1 MRGYSTQKEEPI
13 NGEDDLTNPEENS
26 SVDLTIANLTFNIF
40 FDGTWN
46 SKENSDLYNKIAP
59 KQVKKLKDRMDER
72 YNPEPMV
79 GSSLSFARAPSV
91 VDQLHRAADSDRPH
105 VINLYTD
112 GSGIETRT
120 ESDDA
125 SAPVPGWEY
134 HADNGI
140 GSGLGMGGTGA
151 KAKLERMLEH
161 VQTALASY
169 VGKGNNPQQLV
180 FNVYGFSR
188 GAATARMFCKRIFTD
203 RGTPEV
209 KKFVELTK
217 YDVVFDFVGLFD
229 TVSSIGTNHD
239 NDVEDDGQELNFK
252 EIDGTK
258 VVHIAAGDE
267 YRQKFN
273 LTSIGQSVRA
283 GVGLEFI
290 IPGCH
295 TDIGDGL
302 STLGEVGKDRVTWYI
317 TGQNDEN
324 QVVLT
329 KDRHKLPQFGS
340 PRERRREPARYRDI
354 EPDPNR
360 DIEMSSFWKV
370 FTPKVLEYQSQ
381 SFSAQQYADF
391 DIILQSLK
399 EEGWADNT
407 GKAEYQCLGETCDI
421 DTCKVKK
428 KQAEHEAA
436 GLIPVAKPKK
446 ATGKEAELFI
456 RCTGDKNQLITN
468 RKQISPDY
476 PKVSAHL
483 MLEFIKKYY
492 ADFYLPD
499 KLKLYAVP
507 AALSSTFREL
517 KTQATALD
525 GKTGYI
531 DKNMH
536 KADGNPHQL
545 YITDSTIKNR
555 YLHISGNNSGFPHV
569 SVPNINNRENLF
581 YRYVIQG

>member
-1 MRGYSTQKEEPI
+1 MSSDNTKKEEPI
-13 NGEDDLTNPEENS
+13 NGENDLTNPEENS
-26 SVDLTIANLTFNIF
+26 SVDLAIANLTFNIF

-46 SKENSDLYNKIAP
+46 SKENSDLYNEIAP
-59 KQVKKLKDRMDER
+59 KQVKNLKDRMDAK
-72 YNPEPMV
+72 YNPQPWPV

-120 ESDDA
+120 ESNDA

-134 HADNGI
+134 HADDGI
-140 GSGLGMGGTGA
+140 GSGLGMGDTGA
-151 KAKLERMLEH
+151 KTKLENMLEH
-161 VQTALASY
+161 VKTALASY
-169 VGKGNNPQQLV
+169 VGKGNNPKQLV

-188 GAATARMFCKRIFTD
+188 GSATARMFCKRIFTE
-203 RGTPEV
+203 RSTPKV
-209 KKFVELTK
+209 KEFVDLTK

-239 NDVEDDGQELNFK
+239 NDVEDDGQELDFK

-258 VVHIAAGDE
+258 VVHIVAGDE

-283 GVGLEFI
+283 DVGLEFI

-302 STLGEVGKDRVTWYI
+302 STLGEVNKVNSWYI
-317 TGQNDEN
+317 KGRDDAE
-324 QVVLT
+324 QVVLSR
-329 KDRHKLPQFGS
+329 DRHKLPQFGS

-370 FTPKVLEYQSQ
+370 FTPKVFEYQSQ
-381 SFSAQQYADF
+381 SFSAQKYADF

-399 EEGWADNT
+399 AEGWADNT
-407 GKAEYQCLGETCDI
+407 GKAEYQCLGKTCEI
-421 DTCKVKK
+421 DTCKVKR
-428 KQAEHEAA
+428 KQVEHEAA
-436 GLIPVAKPKK
+436 GLIPVAEPEK

-468 RKQISPDY
+468 RKQVSPDY
-476 PKVSAHL
+476 PKIPTHL
-483 MLEFIKKYY
+483 MLTFIKKYC

-499 KLKLYAVP
+499 TLKMYAVP
-507 AALSSTFREL
+507 AGLSSAFKEL
-517 KTQATALD
+517 KSQALALD
-525 GKTGYI
+525 GKKDYV

-536 KADGNPHQL
+536 KADGNPHRL
-545 YITDSTIKNR
+545 HFSDLTIKNR
-555 YLHISGNNSGFPHV
+555 YLHVSSSISGPVYV
-569 SVPNINNRENLF
+569 SVPNIDNRENIF
-581 YRYVIQG
+581 FRYVIQG

>member
-1 MRGYSTQKEEPI
+1 MRGYSTQKDEPI

-46 SKENSDLYNKIAP
+46 SKENSDLYNEIAP

-125 SAPVPGWEY
+125 SAPIPGWEY

-140 GSGLGMGGTGA
+140 GSGLGMGSTGA

-169 VGKGNNPQQLV
+169 VGQGYNPQRLV

-239 NDVEDDGQELNFK
+239 DDVEEEGQELNFK

-258 VVHIAAGDE
+258 VVHIVAGDE

-283 GVGLEFI
+283 GVGLEFA

-302 STLGEVGKDRVTWYI
+302 STLGEVKKNVEEWYVS
-317 TGQNDEN
+317 GRNDDE
-324 QVVLT
+324 QVVLS
-329 KDRHKLPQFGS
+329 KDRHEIPKFGS
-340 PRERRREPARYRDI
+340 FRETRKEPTRYRDI

-360 DIEMSSFWKV
+360 DTEMSSFWKI

-391 DIILQSLK
+391 DIILQALK
-399 EEGWADNT
+399 AEGWADNT
-407 GKAEYQCLGETCDI
+407 GKAEYQCIGPTCEV
-421 DTCKVKK
+421 DTCKVKR
-428 KQAEHEAA
+428 KQAEHEAV
-436 GLIPVAKPKK
+436 GLKPVADAK
-446 ATGKEAELFI
+446 TELFI
-456 RCTGDKNQLITN
+456 RCTGDKNQLIVD
-468 RKQISPDY
+468 RKQVSPDY
-476 PKVSAHL
+476 PKVPTHL
-483 MLEFIKKYY
+483 MLTFIKKYS
-492 ADFYLPD
+492 ADFYLSN
-499 KLKLYAVP
+499 KLKMYTVP
-507 AALSSTFREL
+507 AELSSTFKEL
-517 KTQATALD
+517 KTQALALN
-525 GKTGYI
+525 GKKDYM

-545 YITDSTIKNR
+545 HVTNLTIKNR
-555 YLHISGNNSGFPHV
+555 YLHVSSNNSGFPHV
-569 SVPNINNRENLF
+569 SVPNIDNRENMF
-581 YRYVIQG
+581 FRYVIQG

>member
-1 MRGYSTQKEEPI
+1 MSANNTQKDEPI
-13 NGEDDLTNPEENS
+13 NGEDDLTNPKEDS
-26 SVDLTIANLTFNIF
+26 SVDITISILTFNIF

-59 KQVKKLKDRMDER
+59 KQAKKLSDRMDER

-105 VINLYTD
+105 VNNLYTD

-120 ESDDA
+120 ESEDA
-125 SAPVPGWEY
+125 TAPVPGWEY

-161 VQTALASY
+161 VQTALTTY
-169 VGKGNNPQQLV
+169 VGEGNTPAQLV

-188 GAATARMFCKRIFTD
+188 GAATARMFCKRIFTE
-203 RGTPEV
+203 RSTQKV
-209 KKFVELTK
+209 KELINLAN
-217 YDVVFDFVGLFD
+217 YDVKFNFVGLFD

-239 NDVEDDGQELNFK
+239 NDVKDEGQELYFK
-252 EIDGTK
+252 IADHTQ
-258 VVHIAAGDE
+258 VVHIVAGDE

-273 LTSIGQSVRA
+273 LTSIGQSVRS
-283 GVGLEFI
+283 GVGLEFA

-302 STLGEVGKDRVTWYI
+302 STLGEVN
-317 TGQNDEN
+317 TGTKEWDVKGRNDDE

-329 KDRHKLPQFGS
+329 KDRHEIPKFGS
-340 PRERRREPARYRDI
+340 FRETRREPTRYRDI
-354 EPDPNR
+354 DPDPNM
-360 DIEMSSFWKV
+360 DTEMNSFWKI
-370 FTPKVLEYQSQ
+370 FTPKVLEYQSKA
-381 SFSAQQYADF
+381 FAGQQYADF
-391 DIILQSLK
+391 DIVLQALK
-399 EEGWADNT
+399 EEGWANNT
-407 GKAEYQCLGETCDI
+407 SKAEYQCLGPTCEVN
-421 DTCKVKK
+421 TCKVKR
-428 KQAEHEAA
+428 KQAENE
-436 GLIPVAKPKK
+436 GLGLTPVAK
-446 ATGKEAELFI
+446 AETELFI
-456 RCTGDKNQLITN
+456 RCTGDKNQLIVN
-468 RKQISPDY
+468 RKQVKSDY

-483 MLEFIKKYY
+483 MLTFIKKYY

-499 KLKLYAVP
+499 KLKMYTVP
-507 AALSSTFREL
+507 AALSSTFKEL

-525 GKTGYI
+525 GKKGYM

-545 YITDSTIKNR
+545 RITDSTIKNR
-555 YLHISGNNSGFPHV
+555 YLHISGNNNGFPHV
-569 SVPNINNRENLF
+569 GVPNMDNKENLF

>member
-1 MRGYSTQKEEPI
+1 MSANNTQKDEPI

-26 SVDLTIANLTFNIF
+26 SVDITISILTFNIF

-59 KQVKKLKDRMDER
+59 KQVKKLPDRMDER

-91 VDQLHRAADSDRPH
+91 VDQLHRAADSGRPH
-105 VINLYTD
+105 VNNLYTD

-120 ESDDA
+120 ESEDA
-125 SAPVPGWEY
+125 TAPVPGWEY
-134 HADNGI
+134 RADNGI

-161 VQTALASY
+161 VQTALTTY
-169 VGKGNNPQQLV
+169 VGEGNTPAQLV

-188 GAATARMFCKRIFTD
+188 GAATARMFCKRIFTE
-203 RGTPEV
+203 RSTQKV
-209 KKFVELTK
+209 KEFINLAN
-217 YDVVFDFVGLFD
+217 YDVKFNFVGLFD

-239 NDVEDDGQELNFK
+239 NDVKDEGQELYFTK
-252 EIDGTK
+252 ADETK
-258 VVHIAAGDE
+258 VVHIVAGDE

-283 GVGLEFI
+283 GVGLEFA

-302 STLGEVGKDRVTWYI
+302 STLGEINKANSWYIKGYDDNEQIVLAKDRRKNHQW
-317 TGQNDEN
+317 DS
-324 QVVLT
+324 
-329 KDRHKLPQFGS
+329 DS
-340 PRERRREPARYRDI
+340 RRGRKPPATYRDI
-354 EPDPNR
+354 DPDPNM
-360 DIEMSSFWKV
+360 DTEMNGFWKI
-370 FTPKVLEYQSQ
+370 FTPKVLEYQNKA
-381 SFSAQQYADF
+381 FSGQQYADF
-391 DIILQSLK
+391 DIILQALK
-399 EEGWADNT
+399 AEGWADNT
-407 GKAEYQCLGETCDI
+407 GKAEYQCTGPTCEV
-421 DTCKVKK
+421 DTCKVKR
-428 KQAEHEAA
+428 KQAENENQ
-436 GLIPVAKPKK
+436 GLIPVKDEDAK
-446 ATGKEAELFI
+446 TDLFI
-456 RCTGDKNQLITN
+456 RCTGDKNQLIIDREQTF
-468 RKQISPDY
+468 PDY

-483 MLEFIKKYY
+483 MLTFIKKYY
-492 ADFYLPD
+492 ADFYLPN
-499 KLKLYAVP
+499 KLKMYEVP
-507 AALSSTFREL
+507 AALTPTFREL
-517 KTQATALD
+517 KTKATALD
-525 GKTGYI
+525 GKQGYM

-545 YITDSTIKNR
+545 YITNSTIKNR

-569 SVPNINNRENLF
+569 SVANIDNKENLF

>member
-72 YNPEPMV
+72 YNPQPGMV
-79 GSSLSFARAPSV
+79 GSSLSFARAPTV
-91 VDQLHRAADSDRPH
+91 VDQLHRAADSERPH

-161 VQTALASY
+161 VQTALATY
-169 VGKGNNPQQLV
+169 VGQGYNPQQLV

-188 GAATARMFCKRIFTD
+188 GSATARMFCKRIFTD
-203 RGTPEV
+203 RRTPEV
-209 KKFVELTK
+209 KEFIDLTK
-217 YDVVFDFVGLFD
+217 YDVAFDFVGLFD

-239 NDVEDDGQELNFK
+239 NDVKDEGQELYFTTA
-252 EIDGTK
+252 DHTK
-258 VVHIAAGDE
+258 VVHIVAGDE

-283 GVGLEFI
+283 GVGLEFA

-302 STLGEVGKDRVTWYI
+302 STLAEVNKANNWNVIGRD
-317 TGQNDEN
+317 DDS

-329 KDRHKLPQFGS
+329 KDRRKNHQWDS
-340 PRERRREPARYRDI
+340 DSRRGRQPPATYRDI
-354 EPDPNR
+354 DPDPNA
-360 DIEMSSFWKV
+360 DTEMNGFWKV
-370 FTPKVLEYQSQ
+370 FTPKVLEYQSKA
-381 SFSAQQYADF
+381 SAGQQYADF
-391 DIILQSLK
+391 DIVLQALK
-399 EEGWADNT
+399 AEGWADNT
-407 GKAEYQCLGETCDI
+407 GKAEYQCKGPTCEV
-421 DTCKVKK
+421 DTCKVKR
-428 KQAEHEAA
+428 KQAENE
-436 GLIPVAKPKK
+436 GLGLTPVAKSE
-446 ATGKEAELFI
+446 TELFI
-456 RCTGDKNQLITN
+456 RCTGDKNQLIID
-468 RKQISPDY
+468 RKQVKSDY

-499 KLKLYAVP
+499 KLKMYAVP
-507 AALSSTFREL
+507 TALASTFNEL
-517 KTQATALD
+517 KTQATSLD
-525 GKTGYI
+525 GKQGYM

-536 KADGNPHQL
+536 KADGNSHQL
-545 YITDSTIKNR
+545 YITEPTIKNR

-569 SVPNINNRENLF
+569 SVPNIDNKENLF

>member
-1 MRGYSTQKEEPI
+1 MRGYSTQKDEPI

-46 SKENSDLYNKIAP
+46 SKENSDLYNEIAP
-59 KQVKKLKDRMDER
+59 KQVKSLKDRMDER
-72 YNPEPMV
+72 YNPEPIK

-91 VDQLHRAADSDRPH
+91 VDQLHRAADSNRPH

-120 ESDDA
+120 KSDDT

-134 HADNGI
+134 HADNAI
-140 GSGLGMGGTGA
+140 GSGLGMGDTGA

-161 VQTALASY
+161 VKTALASY
-169 VGKGNNPQQLV
+169 VGKGNDPQRLV

-188 GAATARMFCKRIFTD
+188 GSATARMFCKRIFTE

-209 KKFVELTK
+209 KEFVDLTK

-239 NDVEDDGQELNFK
+239 NDVEDDGQELDFK
-252 EIDGTK
+252 EVDGTK
-258 VVHIAAGDE
+258 VVHIVAGDE

-283 GVGLEFI
+283 GVGLEFV

-302 STLGEVGKDRVTWYI
+302 STLGRLDDQTQKWYVR
-317 TGQNDEN
+317 GQDDAE
-324 QVVLT
+324 QIVLS
-329 KDRHKLPQFGS
+329 KDRHELPRFGS
-340 PRERRREPARYRDI
+340 FKETRREPKRYRDI

-381 SFSAQQYADF
+381 SFSAQKYADF

-407 GKAEYQCLGETCDI
+407 GKAEYQCLGKTCEI

-428 KQAEHEAA
+428 KQAEHETA
-436 GLIPVAKPKK
+436 GLKPVAKSE
-446 ATGKEAELFI
+446 TETEAELFI

-468 RKQISPDY
+468 RKQVSPDY
-476 PKVSAHL
+476 PKIPGHL
-483 MLEFIKKYY
+483 MLTFIKKYC

-499 KLKLYAVP
+499 KLKMYAVP
-507 AALSSTFREL
+507 AGLSSAFKEL
-517 KTQATALD
+517 KSQALALD
-525 GKTGYI
+525 GKKDYV

-536 KADGNPHQL
+536 KADGNPHRL
-545 YITDSTIKNR
+545 HFSDLTIKNR
-555 YLHISGNNSGFPHV
+555 YLHVSSSNSGFPHV
-569 SVPNINNRENLF
+569 SVPNIDNRENIF
-581 YRYVIQG
+581 FRYVIQG